1 MRNKETQK
9 ELLVLVL
16 FLALSFIFFWP
27 QTIGGKTML
36 PADNVFAFPPW
47 ADYAAQ
53 AGVTVPHNDLVSD
66 LILENYVWKQ
76 FTLESLHAGQVPLWN
91 PYIVGGMPFLAEGQH
106 SMMYPLSFPFYI
118 MPLANAYGWYAL
130 LHTFLAGVFM
140 YIFARTLKVKRF
152 GAIIAGTTFM
162 FSGFMFI
169 QNVFPMIEGAVVWLP
184 LILAMIER
192 IAQRVEQDRFT
203 IKAILPNVIIG
214 TASFAMVML
223 AGHPEMYYYIGL
235 TTLFYAVY
243 RLARMA
249 IRLKRVRPVLATTAA
264 LAFMALLGVGIG
276 SAQWIPLFELVRSN
290 FREGSTSFAEVRS
303 WAWPWRQVFAMFMP
317 DVYGNPAHHT
327 YFNLFTWQTVA
338 ITKNINGGAINN
350 PNWGMKNY
358 VEAAGFLGL
367 LPTLLAAIGLLR
379 RKGMHLGFF
388 AGLAFVSILFVFGSS
403 LYILVYKLPGL
414 SQVHSPF
421 RWIFPYTLC
430 MSVIAGMGM
439 DHFWEGI
446 GEAKTRLGRLL
457 DRLSQN
463 WIPWLILVGG
473 VLGLGALGVTY
484 VVKDRLLDKVTSAI
498 WDLAMAPF
506 AFDGP
511 KMFYSF
517 LVQNFAQLG
526 IVMVLSGVV
535 LLLRK
540 TFKRPYVWL
549 ALVLLVGVGE
559 MYYYERDFFPAT
571 DPKLIAYKTP
581 VIDFLKSDTSLYRIT
596 SFDPSGSPTLIANA
610 GWFYNIQDARGYD
623 SIIPKSY
630 VDYMRLIETQQDLLY
645 NRIGGIK
652 NIGSLSS
659 PLLDLLNVKYVL
671 TNKDMRI
678 GNRNYTLVYD
688 AEVKVYR
695 NDNYLP
701 RAFLVSKG
709 VYIADPAKRAVAMR
723 SIIPYDAVILDQEP
737 PSYLSGTTPV
747 PSDFSNSVTAIK
759 YSTNEVLIQFN
770 TPISAYLVLGDT
782 YFNGW
787 KAFIRPVD
795 APNPNLVER
804 SLTIQRAYGAF
815 RAVEVPA
822 GKWEVRFKYTPD
834 SVKYGLY
841 ISFMSAIILLLLIGY
856 WGWRRFFRQPQDDE
870 AARRVTKNTVAPIVL
885 NVVNKLIDMV
895 FAMLMLRV
903 LGPADAG
910 QYYLAVV
917 VIGWFDILTGFGL
930 NTFLTRDVAR
940 DRSRANKY
948 LANTIV
954 MRMSFCLLSVP
965 VLAGFILLRR
975 ASSPL
980 EPRTV
985 LAIALFGLALIP
997 SNISASISAVFM
1009 AYERME
1015 LPAFIATVTT
1025 VFRALVG
1032 AVALLMA
1039 TGFIGLACVSI
1050 ITNLIT
1056 VVIFTILL
1064 RRLLFHPKPE
1074 FDWAFQKRM
1083 LVDSYPLMVNSLL
1096 ATLFFKVAVLL
1107 LEWQV
1112 HDTRVVGWYSTAYKY
1127 IDAVGIIPAFFTMAI
1142 FPLMSRYAAESK
1154 EGLLKAYRLAIK
1166 LLLSFAFPGA
1176 LLGWALSYPLI
1187 SILGGSQYLPYS
1199 AQILGI
1205 MIWYMPLGF
1214 INSVTQ
1220 YVLIALNKQRF
1231 LTGAFA
1237 IGLAFNLVANIIL
1250 IRRYGY
1256 IASAYITVASEFV
1269 LLVPFYIGIRK
1280 HLAKI
1285 PWLELLWK
1293 PIASVVPL
1301 ALLLVFLPD
1310 RFKWLGIIIGLVL
1323 YLLLVTGLKVFSVEE
1338 RSIVDRVLPISKLRD
1353 RLLKLL
1359 PFTV

>member
-1 MRNKETQK
+1 MRNKEGQK
-9 ELLVLVL
+9 DLLVVAL
-16 FLALSFIFFWP
+16 FLALSFVFFWP
-27 QTIGGKTML
+27 QTVGGKTML

-47 ADYAAQ
+47 SDFAVQ
-53 AGVTVPHNDLVSD
+53 AGVNVPHNDLLSD
-66 LILENYVWKQ
+66 LILQNYVWKQ
-76 FTLESLHAGQVPLWN
+76 FTLDSVRAGQVPLWN
-91 PYIVGGMPFLAEGQH
+91 PYIVGGMPFLADGQH
-106 SMMYPLSFPFYI
+106 SMMYPFSIPFYI
-118 MPLANAYGWYAL
+118 LPLANAYGWYAL
-130 LHTFLAGVFM
+130 LHTFFAGLFM
-140 YIFARTLKVKRF
+140 YILARTLKAGRLGSIV
-152 GAIIAGTTFM
+152 AGTTFM

-169 QNVFPMIEGAVVWLP
+169 HNVFPMIEGAVVWLP

-192 IAQRVEQDRFT
+192 IAQRVEQYRFT
-203 IKAILPNVIIG
+203 IKAILPSAIIG
-214 TASFAMVML
+214 TICFAMVIL

-235 TTLFYAVY
+235 TALFYAVY
-243 RLARMA
+243 RLTRMA
-249 IRLKRVRPVLATTAA
+249 ITMKKFQPVLATAA
-264 LAFMALLGVGIG
+264 SLAFMALLGVGIG
-276 SAQWIPLFELVRSN
+276 SAQWVPLLELVRHN
-290 FREGSTSFAEVRS
+290 FREGSNSFTEVRS

-317 DVYGNPAHHT
+317 DIYGNPTHHT
-327 YFNLFTWQTVA
+327 FFNLFTWRTEA
-338 ITKNINGGAINN
+338 ITKNLVGGTINN

-388 AGLAFVSILFVFGSS
+388 AGLAFVSILFVFGSP
-403 LYILVYKLPGL
+403 LYILVYRLPGL

-430 MSVIAGMGM
+430 MSVVAGMGM
-439 DHFWEGI
+439 DRFWEGI
-446 GEAKTRLGRLL
+446 GEAKTKLGRLL
-457 DRLSQN
+457 DRFSQN

-473 VLGLGALGVTY
+473 VLGLGALGVTFII
-484 VVKDRLLDKVTSAI
+484 KDRLLDTLTSAI
-498 WDLAMAPF
+498 DELAMAPY

-511 KMFYSF
+511 QMFYSF

-526 IVMVLSGVV
+526 IVMVLSGAV

-540 TFKRPYVWL
+540 KFKRPYAWL
-549 ALVLLVGVGE
+549 TLVLLVAVGE
-559 MYYYERDFFPAT
+559 MYYYEHDFFPAA

-581 VIDFLKSDTSLYRIT
+581 VIDFLKNDTSLYRIT
-596 SFDPSGSPTLIANA
+596 SFDPSGPPTLIANA
-610 GWFYNIQDARGYD
+610 GWFYNIQDVRGYD
-623 SIIPKSY
+623 SIILKSY
-630 VDYMRLIETQQDLLY
+630 VDYMKLIETQPDLLY

-652 NIGSLSS
+652 NIGSPSS

-688 AEVKVYR
+688 AEVKVYS
-695 NDNYLP
+695 NDDFLP
-701 RAFLVSKG
+701 RAFLVPNG
-709 VYIADPAKRAVAMR
+709 LYISDPEARAKAMR
-723 SIIPYDAVILDQEP
+723 TIVPYDGVMLEQAPPPHLDG
-737 PSYLSGTTPV
+737 SIPV
-747 PSDFSNSVTAIK
+747 PSGFLNDVTAIT
-759 YSTNEVLIQFN
+759 YSANEVLVRFS

-782 YFNGW
+782 YFDGW

-795 APNPNLVER
+795 EPNPSLVET
-804 SLTIQRAYGAF
+804 SITIQRAYGTF

-822 GKWEVRFKYTPD
+822 GTWEVRFKYTPD

-841 ISFMSAIILLLLIGY
+841 ITFMSAIILLLLIGY

-917 VIGWFDILTGFGL
+917 VIGWFDILTNFGL

-940 DRSRANKY
+940 DRSSANKY

-975 ASSPL
+975 ISSPL
-980 EPRTV
+980 EPRTI
-985 LAIALFGLALIP
+985 LAIVLFGLALVP

-1032 AVALLMA
+1032 AVALLMG
-1039 TGFIGLACVSI
+1039 TGFIGLASI
-1050 ITNLIT
+1050 SIVTNLIT
-1056 VVIFTILL
+1056 VAIFYILL
-1064 RRLLFHPKPE
+1064 RRFLFNPKLE
-1074 FDWAFQKRM
+1074 FDWAFQKQM
-1083 LVDSYPLMVNSLL
+1083 LRDSYPLMVNSLL

-1112 HDTRVVGWYSTAYKY
+1112 RDTRVVGWYSTAYKY

-1154 EGLLKAYRLAIK
+1154 ESLFKAYRLAIK

-1205 MIWYMPLGF
+1205 MVWYMPFGF

-1237 IGLAFNLVANIIL
+1237 IGLAFNLIANILL

-1269 LLVPFYIGIRK
+1269 LLVPFYIGIRR

-1293 PIASVVPL
+1293 PIASVIPL
-1301 ALLLVFLPD
+1301 ALLLVLLPNS
-1310 RFKWLGIIIGLVL
+1310 FKWLGIIIGLVF
-1323 YLLLVTGLKVFSVEE
+1323 YMLLVTSLEVFNAEE

-1353 RLLKLL
+1353 RLLNLL